1 MLNYISRRTLQ
12 LVIVLFLLSF
22 VCYAL
27 MSLMPG
33 DPVDIMIS
41 SNPKITSQD
50 VERLRKMYDLD
61 KPMYSRYANW
71 IKTSLSGDLGYSRTY
86 RVPVSELL
94 GPRLFN
100 TFLLSGAALILS
112 FAISLPLGIYAALKK
127 GGKLDYFLNLFAFA
141 GISVPSF
148 WLAIIFI
155 IIFSVQ
161 FKIFPAGGTFS
172 VGVGELQGI
181 DFVLDR
187 IKYLIL
193 PTLSLS
199 ALQIGSFV
207 RYTRSAMIE
216 VMSQDYIRTARA
228 KGLDFKKIVYLHALK
243 NAMIP
248 IITVFSISA
257 ASIFSGTII
266 TETVFGYQGIG
277 RLVYDSIIANDFNVA
292 MISFIISIFMVLV
305 MNLLADVAYAFVDPR
320 IRYK

>member
-1 MLNYISRRTLQ
+1 MLNYISRRFLQ

-41 SNPKITSQD
+41 SNPKITSAD
-50 VERLRKMYDLD
+50 VERLKHLYDLD
-61 KPMYSRYANW
+61 KPLLYRYSNW
-71 IKTSLSGDLGYSRTY
+71 LKTSLTGDLGFSRTY
-86 RVPVSELL
+86 RVPVGELL

-100 TFLLSGAALILS
+100 TFLLSGAALVLS
-112 FAISLPLGIYAALKK
+112 FLISLPLGVYAALKK

-155 IIFSVQ
+155 IIFAVQ

-172 VGVGELQGI
+172 VGVGELHGFDLMI
-181 DFVLDR
+181 DRL
-187 IKYLIL
+187 KYLVL

-228 KGLDFKKIVYLHALK
+228 KGLDFNKIVYLHALK

-257 ASIFSGTII
+257 ATIFSGTII

-292 MISFIISIFMVLV
+292 MISFIISIFMVLL